1 MVHVIFWEKLG
12 AVNVSLIQVRT
23 QKLVASLLLVFIFQL
38 EKRVFIVSSFVF
50 GIFWCNVL
58 IFLFFHFL
66 RFVLSFYVEQLGCY
80 QTVEWKISI
89 ILQIIQ
95 MNNFF
100 FQCVHVSMI
109 NHFLFLKWKRYL
121 LNNCHKYRFD
131 VHLKR

>member
-23 QKLVASLLLVFIFQL
+23 QKLVASLLLVFFFQL

-66 RFVLSFYVEQLGCY
+66 RFVLSFYIEHLGCY
-80 QTVEWKISI
+80 QTVEWK
-89 ILQIIQ
+89 
-95 MNNFF
+95 NF
-100 FQCVHVSMI
+100 HYSPD
-109 NHFLFLKWKRYL
+109 HS
-121 LNNCHKYRFD
+121 D
-131 VHLKR
+131 E